1 VRQTATDYLREQSLR
16 AEITKTM
23 ATTAYLLVK
32 FMIQETVKQTSAV
45 HFDWKVET
53 EGQEQFPETGSVCH
67 FSL

>member
-1 VRQTATDYLREQSLR
+1 
-16 AEITKTM
+16 M
-23 ATTAYLLVK
+23 ATMAYLLVK

-53 EGQEQFPETGSVCH
+53 EGQEQFPEIGSVCH